1 MATITL
7 DRLITHVLSV
17 SDFDETNHKS
27 SNGVS
32 IPEVCSVLGDVS
44 TYEIQTVYEKDNI
57 SLYYCILSVCN
68 EQFSSMTAFNRM
80 NLIHVMVNNFYKTTN
95 NIDFLDYKYTKEVF
109 EHLVEYFRINLIIF
123 KDEKASKIESVN
135 TNRLLMVYEEE
146 GIFYPLGINNIYELE
161 YSEYKDLVET
171 EYEIIEDTEI
181 TNQFID
187 TVVEEEEKKEL
198 EQIYYTTKM
207 RIAELQEIA
216 ESHGIS
222 ILNGNKKKTKKDL
235 IEDFKLYNSSI

>member
-1 MATITL
+1 MTSITL

-17 SDFDETNHKS
+17 SDFNETNHKS

-32 IPEVCSVLGDVS
+32 IPEICLVLGDVS

-68 EQFSSMTAFNRM
+68 EQFSTMTAFNKM

-95 NIDFLDYKYTKEVF
+95 NIDFLDYKYTKEVL
-109 EHLVEYFRINLIIF
+109 EYLVEYFRINLIIF
-123 KDEKASKIESVN
+123 IDGKASKIENEN
-135 TNRLLMVYEEE
+135 TNRLLILYKDE
-146 GIFYPLGINNIYELE
+146 GIFYPLGINNRYELE
-161 YSEYKDLVET
+161 YSEYKDLVES
-171 EYEIIEDTEI
+171 EYEIIEESEI
-181 TNQFID
+181 TNQFIE
-187 TVVEEEEKKEL
+187 TVEEEKNEL

-207 RIAELQEIA
+207 KISELQEIA
-216 ESHGIS
+216 ESHDIS
-222 ILNGNKKKTKKDL
+222 IIKDNNKRKTKKDL